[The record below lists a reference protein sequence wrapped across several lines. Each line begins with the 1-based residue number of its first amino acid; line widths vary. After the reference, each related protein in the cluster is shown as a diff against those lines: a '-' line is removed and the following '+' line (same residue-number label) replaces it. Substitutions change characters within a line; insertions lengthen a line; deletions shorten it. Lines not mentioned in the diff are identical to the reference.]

1 MQYWETIPLII
12 YIIGVTIATCYSTL
26 EQEIELHFWKIL
38 GRSLLWPL
46 TLLWNIFKVMVIVIG
61 FPTML
66 LFRIITGEFPQRV
79 EKREQ

>member
-38 GRSLLWPL
+38 GRSLLW
-46 TLLWNIFKVMVIVIG
+46 NAFKVMVIVIG
-61 FPTML
+61 FLTML
-66 LFRIITGEFPQRV
+66 MFRVITGEFPQR
-79 EKREQ
+79 EKR

>member
-1 MQYWETIPLII
+1 MQHWETIPLI
-12 YIIGVTIATCYSTL
+12 YIIGVTIALIRYGTL
-26 EQEIELHFWKIL
+26 EPEIEHFWKIL

-66 LFRIITGEFPQRV
+66 LFRIITDEFPQRV